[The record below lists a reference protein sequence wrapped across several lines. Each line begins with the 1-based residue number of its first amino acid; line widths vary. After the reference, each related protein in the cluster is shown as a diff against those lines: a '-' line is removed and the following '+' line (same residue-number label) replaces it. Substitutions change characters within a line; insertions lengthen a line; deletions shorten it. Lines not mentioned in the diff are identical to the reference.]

1 MDAIK
6 LIQWKLECE
15 RANAR
20 VEGKESINSELRKKD
35 LYTIEYTVPAFI
47 ASPADK
53 YVERKGPFEH
63 EIDCLSRKMDEI
75 VLEQGKPIEEKL
87 SPFMNEG
94 EIGLLHWNKSYRILN
109 CLLEQD
115 VRSANAHIPSSIHQY
130 QLLYTLSVMGRER
143 PVNNL
148 VEILHDEHFS
158 PDPFHNKVINPV
170 IRRYENISDLRPD
183 YFNSIS
189 ELVKKLKLVATM
201 GYIGNKKTD
210 WKWIEDKSGEA
221 NE

>member
-20 VEGKESINSELRKKD
+20 VEDKESINPELRKKD
-35 LYTIEYTVPAFI
+35 LYTIEYTIPAFI

-53 YVERKGPFEH
+53 YMERKGPFEH

-75 VLEQGKPIEEKL
+75 LLEQGKPIEEKL

-94 EIGLLHWNKSYRILN
+94 VIGLLHWNKSYRILN
-109 CLLEQD
+109 CILEQN
-115 VRSANAHIPSSIHQY
+115 VRSTNTHINGQRYEYELFYKLSIIGH
-130 QLLYTLSVMGRER
+130 ER

-148 VEILHDEHFS
+148 VEILKSEHFN
-158 PDPFHNKVINPV
+158 PDPFSNKLINPV

-189 ELVKKLKLVATM
+189 ELEKKLKLIATM
-201 GYIGNKKTD
+201 GYKGREKTD
-210 WKWIEDKSGEA
+210 WKWLE
-221 NE
+221 